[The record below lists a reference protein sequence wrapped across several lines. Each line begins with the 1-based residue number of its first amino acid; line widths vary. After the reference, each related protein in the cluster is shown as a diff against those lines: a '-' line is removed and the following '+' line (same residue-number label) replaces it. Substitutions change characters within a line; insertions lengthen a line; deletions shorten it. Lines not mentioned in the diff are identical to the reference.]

1 MLQNP
6 MFATQHW
13 KKMFRRVKACSLHR
27 LARYGGSACNPKHW
41 RGQSINAVNF
51 EASLAYRRSS
61 GSRELRLE
69 WELTLRRWAHATLG
83 RPHIHTLKGLSP
95 LCVSMCRCN
104 QLWLVDGV
112 LYTLQPFH
120 KQTNTCKET
129 TVVSYLNKDS
139 GHSKFQIWWKSS
151 TDKQKPLLIALN
163 QNTFNSSFPTGS
175 SFAPLSRLGP
185 FPSVRN

>member
-1 MLQNP
+1 MFKQRGLFDFLEGTGNKSVGKCFKILCLQLS
-6 MFATQHW
+6 TE
-13 KKMFRRVKACSLHR
+13 KKCLTCVKACSLHR

-51 EASLAYRRSS
+51 EASLAYIRSS

-129 TVVSYLNKDS
+129 TVVNYLNKDS

-151 TDKQKPLLIALN
+151 TDKKATTNCTQSKYI
-163 QNTFNSSFPTGS
+163 
-175 SFAPLSRLGP
+175 
-185 FPSVRN
+185 